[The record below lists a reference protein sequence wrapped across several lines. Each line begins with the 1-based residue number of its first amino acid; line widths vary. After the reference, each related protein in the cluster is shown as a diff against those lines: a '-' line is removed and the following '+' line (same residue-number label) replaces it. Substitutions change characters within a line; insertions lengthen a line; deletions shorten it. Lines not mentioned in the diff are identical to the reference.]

1 VGDGWPV
8 VTLATEMI
16 VRVTELPTAST
27 YLLTVVE
34 VVDPGPRVRRI
45 TVTGAGLASLNALPG
60 QDVVVHLPDG
70 NGGGLS
76 RRYTIRHLDTA
87 QRTLDLDVV
96 RHGHG
101 PGARWAEAVQVGD
114 AIEVFGPRGKVRLAG
129 AHWQLFAGDESAL
142 PGIAEM
148 VAALP
153 ADTTA
158 RVIVE
163 VEDAAD
169 HEPMPTP
176 AQLDV
181 QWLHRDGV
189 APGQSELL
197 DRALDALD
205 LPDADRHAYLFAESR
220 VVRRLRDLL
229 ARRGVSAT
237 EISAKGYWNIG
248 R

>member
-1 VGDGWPV
+1 
-8 VTLATEMI
+8 MI
-16 VRVTELPTAST
+16 VRVTELPAAST
-27 YLLTVVE
+27 YLLTVID
-34 VVDPGPRVRRI
+34 VVAAGPRVRRI
-45 TVTGAGLASLNALPG
+45 TVTGDGLADLIALPG
-60 QDVVVHLPDG
+60 QDLVVHLPDG
-70 NGGGLS
+70 SGGGVS

-87 QRTLDLDVV
+87 RRTLDLDVV
-96 RHGHG
+96 LHGHG
-101 PGARWAEAVQVGD
+101 PGARWADTAQVGEV
-114 AIEVFGPRGKVRLAG
+114 IEVFGPRGKVRLAP
-129 AHWQLFAGDESAL
+129 AHWQLFAGDESAV
-142 PGIAEM
+142 PGIAER

-153 ADTTA
+153 ADTSA

-197 DRALDALD
+197 DRALEAVEI
-205 LPDADRHAYLFAESR
+205 PDADRHAYLFAESR

-229 ARRGVSAT
+229 SLRGVSAA